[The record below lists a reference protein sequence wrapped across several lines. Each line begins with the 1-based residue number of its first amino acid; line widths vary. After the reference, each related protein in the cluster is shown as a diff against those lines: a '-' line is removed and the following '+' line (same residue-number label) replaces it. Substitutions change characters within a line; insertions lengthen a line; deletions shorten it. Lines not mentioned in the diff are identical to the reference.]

1 MTLRK
6 NKGRNRVDYIDVIA
20 NIFMVLFSVSILY
33 PMIHVVA
40 VSFSG
45 SGPITRNEVTLF
57 PVQFT
62 LDSYLYFT
70 EHTKFVRGF
79 FNAVWY
85 TIEGVAANM
94 IVTAIVAYPL
104 SKTKLM
110 GRSIVMKLIVFT
122 MFFQGG
128 IIPTYMLVSSLGLM
142 DTEWAWILANVINTT
157 NLIIVINGYQAIPES
172 LYEAA
177 YLDGA
182 SDLQVFFKIALPL
195 SKATLASVGL
205 FYFIAHWNSW
215 YPAMVYLNDPDKYP
229 LQLLMRNILASE
241 QDMTGSEMSQNIT
254 PTGVKNALIVL
265 SMIPVLVVY
274 PFVQQYFVKGV
285 MIGSVKG

>member
-241 QDMTGSEMSQNIT
+241 QDITGSEMSQ
-254 PTGVKNALIVL
+254 K
-265 SMIPVLVVY
+265 
-274 PFVQQYFVKGV
+274 
-285 MIGSVKG
+285 

>member
-1 MTLRK
+1 MALRK
-6 NKGRNRVDYIDVIA
+6 NKGRDRVDYIDVIA

-79 FNAVWY
+79 FNGVWY

-94 IVTAIVAYPL
+94 IATAIVAYPL

-177 YLDGA
+177 HLDGA
-182 SDLQVFFKIALPL
+182 SDLQVFVKIALPL

-229 LQLLMRNILASE
+229 LQLLMRNILSE
-241 QDMTGSEMSQNIT
+241 GQDFSSSEMNQNLT

>member
-1 MTLRK
+1 MALRK
-6 NKGRNRVDYIDVIA
+6 NKGRDRVDYIDVIA

-79 FNAVWY
+79 FNGVWY

-94 IVTAIVAYPL
+94 IATAIVAYPL

-177 YLDGA
+177 HLDGA
-182 SDLQVFFKIALPL
+182 SDLQVFIKIALPL

-229 LQLLMRNILASE
+229 LQLLMRNILSE
-241 QDMTGSEMSQNIT
+241 GQDFSSSEMNQNLT

>member
-241 QDMTGSEMSQNIT
+241 QDITGSEMSQNIT

>member
-1 MTLRK
+1 MALRK
-6 NKGRNRVDYIDVIA
+6 NKGRNRLDYIDVIA
-20 NIFMVLFSVSILY
+20 NIFMVLFSISILY

-40 VSFSG
+40 VSLSS

-94 IVTAIVAYPL
+94 IATAVMAYPL
-104 SKTKLM
+104 SKAKLI
-110 GRSIVMKLIVFT
+110 GRSVIMKLVVFT

-128 IIPTYMLVSSLGLM
+128 IIPSYMLVNSMGLM
-142 DTEWAWILANVINTT
+142 DSEWAWILSALINTT
-157 NLIIVINGYQAIPES
+157 NMIIVINGYQAIPES

-182 SDLQVFFKIALPL
+182 GEFKIFTQIALPL

-229 LQLLMRNILASE
+229 LQLLMRNLLSE
-241 QDMTGSEMSQNIT
+241 GQDFNSAELNQKLT

-274 PFVQQYFVKGV
+274 PFVQRYFVSGV
-285 MIGSVKG
+285 TIGAVKG